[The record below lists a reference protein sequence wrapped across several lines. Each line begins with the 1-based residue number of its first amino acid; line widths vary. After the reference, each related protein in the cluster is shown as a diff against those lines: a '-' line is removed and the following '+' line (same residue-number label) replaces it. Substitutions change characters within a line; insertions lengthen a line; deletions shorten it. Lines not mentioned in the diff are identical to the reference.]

1 MIIMDLNQV
10 MIANLM
16 VQLGNHT
23 NVELQEGLLR
33 HMILNSIRLNKRKFQ
48 EYGELVIACDD
59 KNFWRKKI
67 FPYYKAARKK
77 QRNESELDWSRL
89 FEMLNKIRDELKE
102 FFPYV
107 VLQVE
112 SAEAD
117 DIIASLCKKNG
128 VELMNGGT
136 EKILILSGDKDFV
149 QLQKYANVDQYNP
162 VLKKWVRNKDP
173 HKFIKEH
180 IIKGDR
186 SDGIPNIASSD
197 DTFVSGKRQKPI
209 RQTKINM
216 LLQQPLDEWP
226 SEWQRNWHRNKQLV
240 DLNEVPEEI
249 DQCVMDSWE
258 QQTKKPADRSKL
270 FNYFVSRQLKG
281 LMENINEF

>member
-197 DTFVSGKRQKPI
+197 DTFVSGKRQRPI

-249 DQCVMDSWE
+249 DQCVMDSWA

>member
-1 MIIMDLNQV
+1 
-10 MIANLM
+10 
-16 VQLGNHT
+16 
-23 NVELQEGLLR
+23 
-33 HMILNSIRLNKRKFQ
+33 
-48 EYGELVIACDD
+48 
-59 KNFWRKKI
+59 
-67 FPYYKAARKK
+67 
-77 QRNESELDWSRL
+77 
-89 FEMLNKIRDELKE
+89 MLNKIRDELKE

-128 VELMNGGT
+128 VELMNGST
-136 EKILILSGDKDFV
+136 ERILILSGDKDFV

-197 DTFVSGKRQKPI
+197 DTFVAGKRQKPI

-240 DLNEVPEEI
+240 DLNEVPDEI
-249 DQCVMDSWE
+249 DQCVMDSWA
-258 QQTKKPADRSKL
+258 QQTEKPADRSKL